1 MDEPRLI
8 DTRVFRD
15 ETGAEVCWKV
25 GGCRHEPFCHR
36 RNLEGEIIEICGNL
50 SYQQDYLCPGGI
62 QEYCVA
68 VDAPLSTTEWSE
80 AWTKRDQR

>member
-15 ETGAEVCWKV
+15 ETGAEVCWRV
-25 GGCRHEPFCHR
+25 GGCKHEPFCHR
-36 RNLEGEIIEICGNL
+36 RNLEGEIIETCQHCT
-50 SYQQDYLCPGGI
+50 YERDYLIPGGI

-68 VDAPLSTTEWSE
+68 ADAPLSTSEWASK
-80 AWTKRDQR
+80 WTKNDQG